1 MSISLISR
9 SVSDFGNTFTKKME
23 LEKKNINKRRS
34 MWLSEG
40 GGKLEIGKSE
50 SQ

>member
-23 LEKKNINKRRS
+23 LEKKNINKRRLKTLGIIKE
-34 MWLSEG
+34 MNLS
-40 GGKLEIGKSE
+40 
-50 SQ
+50 